1 MSGVDM
7 SLDDLINKNS
17 IGKAPGSGRRPASGG
32 RAPGRAPGGPARN
45 SRASNRSTPYSRPK
59 KEVSGDDHLANTD
72 VRDVAASDNP
82 VLKVKSDSKPNSVAG
97 AICNVVRE
105 SAGGEPPAV
114 VATGPQAINQA
125 MKAIAIAR
133 KYLLDEE
140 APIDV
145 VCVPRF
151 EEDIR
156 HSSRVCF
163 LLKKTRPMKSVPT
176 EDDLSSKDKTDPYKL
191 AGAIAGRVREGEQV
205 ACTTKGPIPVLIAV
219 KAIALANTYLQD
231 ENMEIKFCVGIVDL
245 ENPEI
250 RSDAVTSTY
259 LHFHLIAK

>member
-7 SLDDLINKNS
+7 SLDDLINKNE
-17 IGKAPGSGRRPASGG
+17 K
-32 RAPGRAPGGPARN
+32 GRAPGGSRRAPTRSGGAAP
-45 SRASNRSTPYSRPK
+45 RASSTRSSNRAAPYARPK
-59 KEVSGDDHLANTD
+59 KDVSGNDHMANSD

-82 VLKVKSDSKPNSVAG
+82 VLKVKGDSKPNSVAG

-105 SAGGEPPAV
+105 SPRNEPPAV
-114 VATGPQAINQA
+114 VATGPAAINQA

-140 APIDV
+140 SPIDI

-156 HSSRVCF
+156 HGSRVCF
-163 LLKKTRPMKSVPT
+163 LLQKTRPVRSVPS
-176 EDDLSSKDKTDPYKL
+176 EDDLASKEKTDPYKL

-205 ACTTKGPIPVLIAV
+205 ACTTKGPVPVLIAV
-219 KAIALANTYLQD
+219 KAIALAQTYVAD
-231 ENMEIKFCVGIVDL
+231 EGMEIKFCVGIVDL

-250 RSDAVTSTY
+250 RSDNVTSTY
-259 LHFHLIAK
+259 LHFHVIAK